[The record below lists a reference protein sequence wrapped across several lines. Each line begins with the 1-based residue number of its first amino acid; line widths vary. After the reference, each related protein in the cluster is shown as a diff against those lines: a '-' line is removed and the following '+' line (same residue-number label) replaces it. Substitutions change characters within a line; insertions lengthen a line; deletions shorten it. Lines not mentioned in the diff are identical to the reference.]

1 MTRDIFSLAGR
12 TALVTGSSRGIG
24 KVLARGLAEAGAT
37 VVLNARSADVLAA
50 TADEFASAG
59 LAARPYV
66 FDVTDEAAILDA
78 VGRIEQEVGPL
89 DILVNNAGIQLRKP
103 VAEWSVADWHRVI
116 DADLTSA
123 WLVSRVV
130 GLRMIERGSGKII
143 NVCSVQSELGRATI
157 VPYTAAKGGLRMLT
171 RGLCVEW
178 AKHGIQVNGI
188 GPGYFATELTRAL
201 VEDSAFDAWLR
212 GRTPAGRWG
221 QPDELVG
228 TAVFLASSASDY
240 VNGQIVY
247 VDGGLLA
254 AV

>member
-24 KVLARGLAEAGAT
+24 RVLARGLAEAGAT
-37 VVLNARSADVLAA
+37 VVLNARSTDALAA
-50 TADEFASAG
+50 TADEFAAAG

-78 VGRIEQEVGPL
+78 VARIEQEVGPL

-103 VAEWSVADWHRVI
+103 VADWSVADWHRVI

-123 WLVSRVV
+123 WLVSRAV

-201 VEDSAFDAWLR
+201 VEDPVFDAWLR